1 MRFARRHPPR
11 PQIRTTPMAN
21 LALLV
26 LTSVMIAG
34 MLSASR
40 GPALRFASPTA
51 GGGFDDRGAVRVEV
65 DSGNRVSVDGELVAE
80 DGLAASV
87 AARLAGRPDGAV
99 ILAVS
104 PDASYQAMV
113 DAYAAIAA
121 LPGPPRIA
129 LPSRT
134 RRLNG

>member
-1 MRFARRHPPR
+1 MRLARRHPPR
-11 PQIRTTPMAN
+11 PQIATTPMAN
-21 LALLV
+21 LAMLV

-40 GPALRFASPTA
+40 GPALRFASPAA

-65 DSGNRVSVDGELVAE
+65 DSGNQVSVDGEPAAA
-80 DGLAASV
+80 DGLASSV
-87 AARLAGRPDGAV
+87 AARLAGRSDGAV
-99 ILAVS
+99 VLSVS
-104 PDASYQAMV
+104 ADASYQAMI

-129 LPSRT
+129 LASRP

>member
-1 MRFARRHPPR
+1 MRLARRHPPR
-11 PQIRTTPMAN
+11 PQIPTTPMAN

-40 GPALRFASPTA
+40 RPALRFASPST

-65 DSGNRVSVDGELVAE
+65 DAENRLCVDGVSVPPE
-80 DGLAASV
+80 GLAESV
-87 AARLAGRPDGAV
+87 AALLAGRDDGAV
-99 ILAVS
+99 VLSVS
-104 PDASYQAMV
+104 PDASYQAMIE
-113 DAYAAIAA
+113 AYAASAT

-129 LPSRT
+129 LPARAG
-134 RRLNG
+134 RGGA

>member
-1 MRFARRHPPR
+1 MRLLRRHPPR
-11 PQIRTTPMAN
+11 PQIATTPMAN
-21 LALLV
+21 LAMLV

-65 DSGNRVSVDGELVAE
+65 DSANQVSVDGEPVDAR
-80 DGLAASV
+80 GLASSV

-99 ILAVS
+99 VLAVS
-104 PDASYQAMV
+104 PDASYQAMI
-113 DAYAAIAA
+113 DAYAAIAM

-129 LPSRT
+129 LPSRP

>member
-1 MRFARRHPPR
+1 MRLARRHPPR
-11 PQIRTTPMAN
+11 PQIPTTPMAN
-21 LALLV
+21 LAMLV

-34 MLSASR
+34 MLAASR
-40 GPALRFASPTA
+40 GPALRFASSTT

-65 DSGNRVSVDGELVAE
+65 DADNHLSVDGEPVAD

-87 AARLAGRPDGAV
+87 TARLAGRPDGAV
-99 ILAVS
+99 VLAVS
-104 PDASYQAMV
+104 PDASYQAMI

-129 LPSRT
+129 LPSRP
-134 RRLNG
+134 RRVNG